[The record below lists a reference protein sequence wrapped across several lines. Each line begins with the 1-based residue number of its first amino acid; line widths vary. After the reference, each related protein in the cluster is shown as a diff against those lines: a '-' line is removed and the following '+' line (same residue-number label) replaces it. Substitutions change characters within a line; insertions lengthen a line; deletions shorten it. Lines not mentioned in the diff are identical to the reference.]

1 MTVPPQD
8 LEAERAVI
16 GSCLTSRTALDTCR
30 EIVNGWDFY
39 RPAHEMIWQAI
50 VTVGESGEP
59 VDAITVSDHLR
70 AIGMLDNV
78 GGPAAL
84 FEITASVVTT
94 ASAEHHAQ
102 IVAAT
107 AVRRRLVEYGT
118 ALAADASKPEG
129 DTDAI
134 LADAAQRLDTLS
146 RGRNRIQLK
155 PLSETIAG
163 TLAAIEAGLPPFEPT
178 PWPDLDELI
187 NGWRKGGLH
196 IIAARPGGGK
206 SLLGLQSALMTAGS
220 GKAVTYAVMEMDHD
234 EVNIRLL
241 SQTANIGMTPLA
253 RRDLGDFQW
262 MKVNKVIPQLA
273 DALLYVDDTPGQT
286 VDHIRAH
293 CRAVAR
299 RHDLGLVV
307 VDYLQQVQ
315 PPPHMTRAPRY
326 EQIGAI
332 TRALKML
339 ARELDVPVLAMAQ
352 AARPPKG
359 ATPQPP
365 TLADLRES
373 GDIEADAD
381 AVIFLHRPNPDDDEV
396 GVHVRKARQGRLGDA
411 RLSWQAQ
418 YARLGSIENTFQG
431 ASA

>member
-1 MTVPPQD
+1 MTAPPQD
-8 LEAERAVI
+8 HDAERAVL
-16 GSCLTSRTALDTCR
+16 GACLMSPAALDTCR

-39 RPAHEMIWQAI
+39 RPAHEIIWDAAI
-50 VTVGESGEP
+50 TVQESGEP
-59 VDAITVSDHLR
+59 VDAITVGDHLR
-70 AIGMLDNV
+70 AV
-78 GGPAAL
+78 GLIDQAGGHAAL
-84 FEITASVVTT
+84 HDLAGSVVS
-94 ASAEHHAQ
+94 ASSAEYHAQ

-107 AVRRRLVEYGT
+107 AVRRRLVEYAT
-118 ALAADASKPEG
+118 ALADDAAKPEG

-134 LADAAQRLDTLS
+134 LADAAQRLDALS
-146 RGRNRIQLK
+146 RGRNRVQLK
-155 PLSETIAG
+155 PLSATISG
-163 TLAAIEAGLPPFEPT
+163 TLATIEGGLPPFEPT
-178 PWPDLDELI
+178 PWPDLDNLI
-187 NGWRKGGLH
+187 NGWRRGGLH
-196 IIAARPGGGK
+196 VIAARPGGGK
-206 SLLGLQSALMTAGS
+206 SLLGLQSALMTARS

-234 EVNIRLL
+234 EVNVRLL
-241 SQTANIGMTPLA
+241 SQSAEIGMTALS
-253 RRDLGDFQW
+253 RRNLVEFQW
-262 MKVNKVIPQLA
+262 AKVNKVVPGLA
-273 DALLYVDDTPGQT
+273 DAPLYVDDTPGQT

-315 PPPHMTRAPRY
+315 PAPHLTKAPRY
-326 EQIGAI
+326 EQVGHI
-332 TRALKML
+332 TRSLKML

-365 TLADLRES
+365 NLSDLRES

-396 GVHVRKARQGRLGDA
+396 EVHVRKARQGRLGDA

-418 YARLGSIENTFQG
+418 YARLGSIENTYG
-431 ASA
+431 GIA

>member
-1 MTVPPQD
+1 MTTPPHD
-8 LEAERAVI
+8 HDAERAVL
-16 GSCLTSRTALDTCR
+16 GACLMSTAALDTCR

-39 RPAHEMIWQAI
+39 RPAHETIWDGITAVQ
-50 VTVGESGEP
+50 ESGEP
-59 VDAITVSDHLR
+59 VDAITVGDHLR
-70 AIGMLDNV
+70 AV
-78 GGPAAL
+78 GLIDQAGGHAAL
-84 FEITASVVTT
+84 HDLAGSVVS
-94 ASAEHHAQ
+94 ASSAEYHAQ

-107 AVRRRLVEYGT
+107 AVRRRLVEYAT
-118 ALAADASKPEG
+118 ALADDAAKPEG

-134 LADAAQRLDTLS
+134 LADAAQRLDALS
-146 RGRNRIQLK
+146 RGRNRVQLK
-155 PLSETIAG
+155 PLSATISG
-163 TLAAIEAGLPPFEPT
+163 TLATIEGGLPPFEPT
-178 PWPDLDELI
+178 PWPDLDNLI
-187 NGWRKGGLH
+187 NGWRRGGLH
-196 IIAARPGGGK
+196 VIAARPGGGK
-206 SLLGLQSALMTAGS
+206 SLLGLQSALMTARS

-234 EVNIRLL
+234 EVNVRLL
-241 SQTANIGMTPLA
+241 SQSAEIGMTALS
-253 RRDLGDFQW
+253 RRNLVEFQW
-262 MKVNKVIPQLA
+262 AKVNKVVPGLA
-273 DALLYVDDTPGQT
+273 DAPLYVDDTPGQT

-315 PPPHMTRAPRY
+315 PAPHLTKAPRY
-326 EQIGAI
+326 EQVGHI
-332 TRALKML
+332 TRSLKML

-365 TLADLRES
+365 NLSDLRES

-396 GVHVRKARQGRLGDA
+396 EVHVRKARQGRLGDA

-418 YARLGSIENTFQG
+418 YARLGSIENTYG
-431 ASA
+431 GIA